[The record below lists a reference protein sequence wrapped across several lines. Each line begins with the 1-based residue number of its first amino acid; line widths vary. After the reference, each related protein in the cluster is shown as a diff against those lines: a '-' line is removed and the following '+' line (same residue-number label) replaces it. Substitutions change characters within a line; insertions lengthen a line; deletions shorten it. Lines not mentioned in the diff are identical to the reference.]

1 MQVAGG
7 TRERW
12 RNPALAAELGKV
24 CCHNL
29 CLQCASPVQK
39 FRADQRI
46 PSASWKTSCCVEQVD
61 DWDAFDVFKVA
72 SLTGDRPL
80 EPIMLAVLQH
90 FDLIDKLR
98 LPDKKLRNYLRV
110 CASLLHCNLTAHGAS
125 RGVWLSAFLGMISS
139 PRATGIACAMRRA
152 TGDT

>member
-1 MQVAGG
+1 M
-7 TRERW
+7 
-12 RNPALAAELGKV
+12 
-24 CCHNL
+24 
-29 CLQCASPVQK
+29 
-39 FRADQRI
+39 
-46 PSASWKTSCCVEQVD
+46 EQVD

-72 SLTGDRPL
+72 SLTGHRPL
-80 EPIMLAVLQH
+80 EPVMLAVLQH

-125 RGVWLSAFLGMISS
+125 RGVWLSAFLGMITS